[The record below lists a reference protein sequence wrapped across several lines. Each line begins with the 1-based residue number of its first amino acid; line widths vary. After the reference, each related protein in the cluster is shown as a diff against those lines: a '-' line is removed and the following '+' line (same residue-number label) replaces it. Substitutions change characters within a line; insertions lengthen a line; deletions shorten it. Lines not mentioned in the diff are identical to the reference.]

1 MSPLTQ
7 YWCNTFKKVETDVIA
22 RVENDDEEETEPIV
36 IDGCS
41 IMGGERDEHGNGD
54 LEKHEKHDELKNV
67 NIKREN
73 HENIENLDA
82 NLIYHFILYV
92 IR

>member
-22 RVENDDEEETEPIV
+22 RVENDNEEETEPIV

-41 IMGGERDEHGNGD
+41 IMGGGERDEHGD
-54 LEKHEKHDELKNV
+54 LEKLAVLKNV

-82 NLIYHFILYV
+82 NFNLSIL
-92 IR
+92 